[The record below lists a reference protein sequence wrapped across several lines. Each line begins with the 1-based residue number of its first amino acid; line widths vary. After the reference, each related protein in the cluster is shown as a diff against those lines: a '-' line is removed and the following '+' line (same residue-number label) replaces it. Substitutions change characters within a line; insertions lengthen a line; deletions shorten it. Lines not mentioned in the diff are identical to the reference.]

1 MENNFKGTSGEVK
14 KSKVMNFSDTLVVY
28 IESEV
33 KEIAQLRGCTTGEE
47 IEAEA
52 NAQLITDAFNIR
64 QQINCDLP
72 EFFERYNKAV
82 ELLGSLEPN
91 LRLNSQEEIDK
102 WKSVKNFLKTLE

>member
-64 QQINCDLP
+64 QQISCDLP

-82 ELLGSLEPN
+82 ELLERTMKN
-91 LRLNSQEEIDK
+91 YDK
-102 WKSVKNFLKTLE
+102 GTQTYLDCTQFLKTLE